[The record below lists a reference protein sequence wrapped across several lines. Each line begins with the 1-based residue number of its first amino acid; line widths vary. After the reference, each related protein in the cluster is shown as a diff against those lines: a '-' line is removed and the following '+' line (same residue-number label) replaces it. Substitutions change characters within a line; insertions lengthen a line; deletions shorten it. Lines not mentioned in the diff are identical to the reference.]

1 MYPILFTLFG
11 INIYASPVFLI
22 LAIVIGIF
30 VGSKEVERRGMS
42 RRDFVI
48 YSVTIIPI
56 ALGFAVLNGLLF
68 HGGLKNVLNALKE
81 PGDFFSNGLVS
92 FGAVIVML
100 AWAFVL
106 AKIRKMPIVPALD
119 VTALMLPLILGVY
132 RIGCVLNGCCYGVE
146 TDSVIGLYLPNAYGE
161 WATRYPTQLLI
172 LAFDFALF
180 AILWQWRLRKPKDGN
195 ITLVFLLSF
204 SVFRFLVDGVRE
216 LPDALGSFNLHQL
229 ASLSI
234 FLITLYFMF
243 EFRLEKSDAKE

>member
-1 MYPILFTLFG
+1 MYPILFTLLG
-11 INIYASPVFLI
+11 INVYASPVFLV
-22 LAIVIGIF
+22 LAIGIGIF
-30 VGSKEVERRGMS
+30 VGSREVERRGIS

-48 YSVTIIPI
+48 YSTTVIPI
-56 ALGFAVLNGLLF
+56 ALGFALLNGLLF
-68 HGGLKNVLNALKE
+68 QGGLKNILNALKE

-106 AKIRKMPIVPALD
+106 AKLRKLPIAPALD
-119 VTALMLPLILGVY
+119 TIALMLPLILGIY

-146 TDSVIGLYLPNAYGE
+146 TNSVIGLYLPNVYGE

-180 AILWQWRLRKPKDGN
+180 ALLWQWRLRKPKDGN

-204 SVFRFLVDGVRE
+204 SVFRFLVDGLRE
-216 LPDALGSFNLHQL
+216 LPDSLAGFNLHQL
-229 ASLSI
+229 TSLSI
-234 FLITLYFMF
+234 LLITLYFMF
-243 EFRLEKSDAKE
+243 EFRLENSSAKA